1 MTTTSKKGLALRIGA
16 IAACAA
22 LATTV
27 GIGSFAR
34 YHQVIGSAG
43 TDGDGTNESTPR
55 VAEFFFT
62 GNVTKNG
69 TALTSEQ
76 LANGVSLF
84 STAYGADGVGKDAPA
99 DGAGADTTVL
109 SSNGDAVVAPGTHGG
124 AGILMEAGDAA
135 DGKSHAET
143 NAVVSLKLGVK
154 SGTDGECNVPLII
167 GVDTDNDNA
176 VDTFYSDK
184 LAAGTYKFNDP
195 TGLGQEAALQ
205 NDTLTITG
213 DFDDLADNVKAYYKA
228 NGDKF
233 YTDANFTTP
242 TNAGTANEGKFAA
255 NIKWYWAYQMSDV
268 GGTDVTFSDTA
279 DTALALQAHDGLHG
293 TGTDAEKAAALA
305 AAQIKLTFAADAAQ
319 MD

>member
-62 GNVTKNG
+62 GKVTKNG
-69 TALTSEQ
+69 TELTSDQ
-76 LANGVSLF
+76 LAKGVSLF
-84 STAYGADGVGKDAPA
+84 STAYSGATGLGTAKNT
-99 DGAGADTTVL
+99 AGNTVEAA
-109 SSNGDAVVAPGTHGG
+109 NDDAVVAPGTHGG
-124 AGILMEAGDAA
+124 AGIVMEAGSAA

-167 GVDTDNDNA
+167 GYDSDNNGE

-184 LAAGTYKFNDP
+184 LVPGTYKFNDP

-205 NDTLTITG
+205 NGTLTITG

-233 YTDANFTTP
+233 YTDAAFTTP
-242 TNAGTANEGKFAA
+242 TNAGKANEGKFAA

-268 GGTDVTFSDTA
+268 GGGDVTFSDTA

-293 TGTDAEKAAALA
+293 TGDDAEKAAALA
-305 AAQIKLTFAADAAQ
+305 AAQIKLTFAADAVQ

>member
-1 MTTTSKKGLALRIGA
+1 MTTSSKKGLALRIGA
-16 IAACAA
+16 VAACAA

-34 YHQVIGSAG
+34 YHQIIGSAG

-69 TALTSEQ
+69 TELTSDQ
-76 LANGVSLF
+76 LAKGVSLF
-84 STAYGADGVGKDAPA
+84 STAYSGATGLGTAKNT
-99 DGAGADTTVL
+99 AGNTVEA
-109 SSNGDAVVAPGTHGG
+109 SNNDAVVAPGTHGA
-124 AGILMEAGDAA
+124 AGITMEAGSAA

-195 TGLGQEAALQ
+195 TGLGQEATLQ
-205 NDTLTITG
+205 NGTLTITG

-233 YTDANFTTP
+233 YTDAAFTTP

-279 DTALALQAHDGLHG
+279 DTALALQAHEGLHG
-293 TGTDAEKAAALA
+293 KGNDAEKAAALA
-305 AAQIKLTFAADAAQ
+305 AAQVKLTFAADAVQ
-319 MD
+319 ID